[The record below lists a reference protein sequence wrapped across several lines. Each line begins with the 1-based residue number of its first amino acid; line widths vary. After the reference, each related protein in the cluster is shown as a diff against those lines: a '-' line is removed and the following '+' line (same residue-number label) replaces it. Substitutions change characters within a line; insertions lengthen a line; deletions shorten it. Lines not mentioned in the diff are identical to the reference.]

1 VWPSPTT
8 TAAPRSCTSAASSCF
23 LEERSAGL
31 AASTLGDIA
40 NRGQMGAGSLAQAP
54 ARLARAPPRD
64 KLADVVVAAA
74 ASASTSVP
82 SCTRLR
88 RGLGRRRQTCIA
100 SVRSQSSYAE
110 EKGRCAKRRCG
121 RCRRPA
127 GWKSAVRRDILP
139 PGCARDGPP
148 PVGQVGG
155 AGRGPPSFL
164 WDSGSIDAMKKK
176 PTGSSDA
183 INPDCPVGK
192 KFSSSPTDKAMVGSV
207 FVTRALCV
215 GTDVT

>member
-54 ARLARAPPRD
+54 ASLVRAPPRD
-64 KLADVVVAAA
+64 KLTDVVVAVAA
-74 ASASTSVP
+74 ASASTSV
-82 SCTRLR
+82 R
-88 RGLGRRRQTCIA
+88 RGSGLRRQTYIA
-100 SVRSQSSYAE
+100 SVRSHSSYGE
-110 EKGRCAKRRCG
+110 EGRCAKRRCG
-121 RCRRPA
+121 RRRRPA

-155 AGRGPPSFL
+155 VGRRPPSFL
-164 WDSGSIDAMKKK
+164 WDSGSIDDKKRA
-176 PTGSSDA
+176 TGSSDA
-183 INPDCPVGK
+183 INPDRPVGK
-192 KFSSSPTDKAMVGSV
+192 KFSLSRTDKAMVGSV

-215 GTDVT
+215 VLLTSHKGN